1 MLQMNDHYAL
11 ALRSYYLALLQMDPF
26 FYNTIQQPAVAEFK
40 DRGSKFLA
48 YSFPVLTIDAC
59 KKQLAQLKKE
69 HPKAVH
75 HCLAY
80 RIGVDGSTFR
90 VTDDGEPS
98 GSAGRSILGQIDS
111 KQLTNVMVVV
121 VRYFG
126 GTLLG
131 VPGLINAYK
140 TATSLALQLSPIV
153 QKAVEV
159 PYELNFDYHQMNEV
173 MMIVKQYNCSVV
185 EQAVQL
191 FVALKIGIPK
201 HRLEEVINKIA
212 DLQGVTYKTAV
223 QL

>member
-1 MLQMNDHYAL
+1 
-11 ALRSYYLALLQMDPF
+11 MDPF
-26 FYNTIQQPAVAEFK
+26 FYNTIEQPAVAEFK

-48 YSFPVLTIDAC
+48 YSFPVLSIEAC
-59 KKQLAQLKKE
+59 NKQLANLKKE

-80 RIGVDGSTFR
+80 RIGVDGATFR
-90 VTDDGEPS
+90 VSDDGEPS
-98 GSAGRSILGQIDS
+98 GSAGRPILGQIDS
-111 KQLTNVMVVV
+111 KQLTNIMVVV

-140 TATSLALQLSPIV
+140 TTTSLALQLSPII

-159 PYELNFDYHQMNEV
+159 NYVLNFDYQQMNEV

-185 EQAVQL
+185 EQVAQL
-191 FVALKIGIPK
+191 FVELKIGIPK
-201 HRLEEVINKIA
+201 HRLEEVIHKIQ
-212 DLQGVTYKTAV
+212 DLQGVSYKTALLV
-223 QL
+223 